1 MNIKYIGGIK
11 MKVVAIL
18 GSISE
23 KSNNKKLANF
33 MKERYKNKIEIE
45 ILSLK
50 DIPMYNEDNELD
62 PPAIVREI
70 KNKVK
75 ESDGILIVTPEYN
88 HSIPGVLKNAL
99 DWFSR
104 VERVMLNKPT
114 MIVGA
119 STGALGT
126 VKAQMHLRQILN
138 SGGVAALTL
147 PRNEVFIGNI
157 EEKLDEEG
165 NLTDGSTI
173 KFLDSVVDG
182 FIEWSNK
189 VK

>member
-1 MNIKYIGGIK
+1 
-11 MKVVAIL
+11 MKIVAIL

-33 MKERYKNKIEIE
+33 IKKRYEDKLEIE
-45 ILSLK
+45 ILSLEN
-50 DIPMYNEDNELD
+50 IPMYNEDIELD
-62 PPAIVREI
+62 PPNVVKEV

-75 ESDGILIVTPEYN
+75 ESDGVIIVTPEYN
-88 HSIPGVLKNAL
+88 HSIPGVLKNTL

-104 VERVMLNKPT
+104 VERAMVNKPT

-119 STGALGT
+119 STGMFGT
-126 VKAQMHLRQILN
+126 VKGQMHLRQILN

-157 EEKLDEEG
+157 EDKLDEDE
-165 NLTDGSTI
+165 NLIDEPTI
-173 KFLDSVVDG
+173 EVLDKTVSNFVEW
-182 FIEWSNK
+182 IEK
-189 VK
+189 MK

>member
-1 MNIKYIGGIK
+1 MN
-11 MKVVAIL
+11 VVAIV

-23 KSNNKKLANF
+23 KSQNKKLANF
-33 MKERYKNKIEIE
+33 MKKHYQDK
-45 ILSLK
+45 LSIDVLYLN

-62 PPAIVREI
+62 PPKEVVDI
-70 KNKVK
+70 KEKIK
-75 ESDGILIVTPEYN
+75 KSEGIIIVTPEYN

-104 VERVMLNKPT
+104 VDRVMAHKPT

-119 STGALGT
+119 SYGALGT

-138 SGGVAALTL
+138 SGGIATLTL
-147 PRNEVFIGNI
+147 PENEVFIGSI
-157 EEKLDEEG
+157 QDKMDDQG
-165 NLTDGSTI
+165 NLTHKPTLE
-173 KFLDSVVDG
+173 FLDSVVDN
-182 FIEWSNK
+182 FIKWSEK

>member
-1 MNIKYIGGIK
+1 
-11 MKVVAIL
+11 MKIVAIL

-33 MKERYKNKIEIE
+33 IKKRYKDKFEIE
-45 ILSLK
+45 ILSLEN
-50 DIPMYNEDNELD
+50 IPMYNEDIELD
-62 PPAIVREI
+62 PPNVVKEV

-75 ESDGILIVTPEYN
+75 ESDGVIIVTPEYN
-88 HSIPGVLKNAL
+88 HSIPGVLKNTL

-104 VERVMLNKPT
+104 VERAMVNKPT

-119 STGALGT
+119 ATGMLGT

-157 EEKLDEEG
+157 EDKLDENE
-165 NLTDGSTI
+165 NLIDQPTI
-173 KFLDSVVDG
+173 EVLDKTVSNFVEW
-182 FIEWSNK
+182 IEK
-189 VK
+189 MK